1 MVVGVSSQREAL
13 GDVGDAASDRHCVDS
28 KGEVLNYLGAPYA
41 GVTPAVGA
49 R

>member
-1 MVVGVSSQREAL
+1 MVVGVSLQREAL
-13 GDVGDAASDRHCVDS
+13 GDVGGATSDRHCVDS
-28 KGEVLNYLGAPYA
+28 KGEGLNYLGAFYA